1 MYKYACFAMLLCC
14 AHGIALAQTS
24 IHGIVTDATTN
35 VALTGATV
43 KTATGITPVITN
55 SQGQF
60 SIHSDTAIDSLIV
73 SYTGFA
79 DKKVAVNN
87 SNLTIALQPSFINL
101 NEVVVSAA
109 REAQARHE
117 VPVAINVISKTTIN
131 DTKAT
136 RLDMLLNKVP
146 GVFMVDLGN
155 EQHSMSMRQPL
166 GYNNLFLYLEDGIPI
181 RTIGDFNHNALI
193 EINQASLSR
202 IEVIKGPASS
212 LYGSEAV
219 GGAVNFITQA
229 PSATPFVK
237 LQAEAGSFGYKRTDI
252 ALSNTFKKLG
262 IYLGGYYAL
271 RDQNDNLHN
280 DFHKAAVTLRAD
292 YTFSDRTRLTATAD
306 YINYKTDQKGGLD
319 SAHFYN
325 KDYTSF
331 YRFTY
336 RQVHALRA
344 KAALT
349 HQWSENNITSLT
361 AYYRHSAIGQ
371 NPFYYIANDP
381 VEASNASGQ
390 INVDAFNSYGAIIQ
404 HTATFH
410 FLKAKWIAGISADV
424 SPATYNAKYISI
436 DRNADGVY
444 YHYTATDSLL
454 TDYNVHLVNT
464 AAYTQFEFNPLEKL
478 KVVLAGRYDNMHYNF
493 NNYLPP
499 GAYSGAPDASSHFD
513 HFTPKIGAT
522 YSFDNNHG
530 LYANY
535 SVGFAP
541 PNITDLYTGVK
552 VPVLRPSSYQNYEAG
567 GWVAFLHNK
576 AYTEV
581 SLYKMDGTNEIVNV
595 RLADGTYQNQN
606 TGRTA
611 HRGVEVSLKYTPASD
626 VMIRIGGT
634 YADHKYMDFVSDTK
648 NYAGNQMSQA
658 PHLIMNSELT
668 YKPSFVKGLRV
679 ALEWQRVGSYFTD
692 AANTARY
699 KGFNLFNVR
708 AGYALHAF
716 EVWANCINITDAIY
730 ATTVEKSAW
739 GTTYRRGDL
748 RTINVGMAYHFSQAR

>member
-1 MYKYACFAMLLCC
+1 MYKYTCFAVLLCC
-14 AHGIALAQTS
+14 VQGVAYAQTS
-24 IHGIVTDATTN
+24 VKGIVTDATTN

-43 KTATGITPVITN
+43 KTPTGVAPVITN
-55 SQGQF
+55 SLGQF
-60 SIHSDTAIDSLIV
+60 TIHSNTNIDSLFV
-73 SYTGFA
+73 SYAGYA
-79 DKKVAVNN
+79 DKKVAVNH
-87 SNLTIALQPSFINL
+87 SNLAIALQPTFINL

-166 GYNNLFLYLEDGIPI
+166 GYNNLFLYLEDGVPI

-219 GGAVNFITQA
+219 GGAINFITQA
-229 PSATPFVK
+229 PSVTPYVK
-237 LQAEAGSFGYKRTDI
+237 VQAEAGSFGYKRSDV
-252 ALSNTFKKLG
+252 ALSNTYGKLG

-271 RDQNDNLHN
+271 RDQSDNLHN
-280 DFHKAAVTLRAD
+280 DFHKGALTLRAD
-292 YTFSDRTRLTATAD
+292 YTFSDKTKLTASAD

-319 SAHFYN
+319 SAHFYS
-325 KDYTSF
+325 KDYTSS

-336 RQVHALRA
+336 RKVNALRL

-349 HQWSENNITSLT
+349 HQWNEDNTTSFT

-381 VEASNASGQ
+381 DDPSKANGQ
-390 INVDAFNSYGAIIQ
+390 VNVDAFHSLGAILQ
-404 HTATFH
+404 HTKTFH
-410 FLKAKWIAGISADV
+410 FLNAKWITGVSADV
-424 SPATYNAKYISI
+424 SPATYNAKYINI
-436 DRNADGVY
+436 DVNEENVY
-444 YHYTATDSLL
+444 YDYTLTDSLL

-464 AAYTQFEFNPLEKL
+464 AAYTQFELNPVEKL
-478 KVVLAGRYDNMHYNF
+478 KLVLAGRYDNMHYKF
-493 NNYLPP
+493 DNYLPP

-513 HFTPKIGAT
+513 HFTPKVGVT
-522 YSFDNNHG
+522 YDLDKNRG

-552 VPVLRPSSYQNYEAG
+552 VPVLQPSSYQNYEVG
-567 GWVAFLHNK
+567 GWLAFLNNK

-581 SLYKMDGTNEIVNV
+581 SLYKMNGTNEIVNV
-595 RLADGTYQNQN
+595 RLDDGTYQNQN
-606 TGRTA
+606 AGKTS
-611 HRGVEVSLKYTPASD
+611 HKGVEVSLKYTPVND

-634 YADHKYMDFVSDTK
+634 YAEHKYIDFASGAK
-648 NYAGNQMSQA
+648 NYAGNEMGQA
-658 PHLIMNSELT
+658 PHLIMNSEIT
-668 YKPSFVKGLRV
+668 FKPSFLKGLRV

-692 AANTARY
+692 PANTAKY
-699 KGFNLFNVR
+699 NGFNLFNLR
-708 AGYALHAF
+708 TGYAFRSF
-716 EVWANCINITDAIY
+716 EVWANCINVTDAIY
-730 ATTVEKSAW
+730 ATTVEKSAY
-739 GTTYRRGDL
+739 GTSYRPGDL
-748 RTINVGMAYHFSQAR
+748 RTINVGVAYHFNQTR